1 MEPFEISNVTSLAYF
16 EAKRFAKDAAFE
28 SYDVI
33 RRAHVSREPEN
44 QRAVGRCTEWAPM
57 GCFVPPLEEQKGP
70 GGEQP
75 VSVFAQILGRG
86 CVAVTEL
93 LDTDPFVANL
103 VLPKIKLFQRLG
115 G

>member
-1 MEPFEISNVTSLAYF
+1 MTSSEERTSA
-16 EAKRFAKDAAFE
+16 ENQRT
-28 SYDVI
+28 
-33 RRAHVSREPEN
+33 REPESSRPLHRVGTDGLLRPPSR
-44 QRAVGRCTEWAPM
+44 RAEGT
-57 GCFVPPLEEQKGP
+57 
-70 GGEQP
+70 GGKQP